1 VADIP
6 EPVGEKT
13 DALMLSEESVMGLY
27 SQKTLEVLQVVS
39 LCMERWC

>member
-6 EPVGEKT
+6 EPVREKA
-13 DALMLSEESVMGLY
+13 DALMLSEESVVGLY
-27 SQKTLEVLQVVS
+27 SQKALEVLQGVS